1 MAQMEDI
8 HGLPHFEDRPTW
20 KDTINL
26 GDILRS
32 DQQSLG
38 KSLFESL
45 FRGAETCLKKT
56 LPVDI
61 GSCTV
66 L

>member
-1 MAQMEDI
+1 MEDI
-8 HGLPHFEDRPTW
+8 PHFEDTPTW

-45 FRGAETCLKKT
+45 FRGAETCLKKPCRLT
-56 LPVDI
+56 LVPVPYYNDI
-61 GSCTV
+61 K
-66 L
+66 